1 MVCQISYY
9 FVSIVTLH
17 NYWGTSRIKI
27 IQCIIFQIDHKSS
40 ADLVGTCYGTHIL
53 YWESKTLEVYYMIE

>member
-17 NYWGTSRIKI
+17 NYWGTSRIIVKV
-27 IQCIIFQIDHKSS
+27 K

>member
-17 NYWGTSRIKI
+17 NYWGTSRIIELK
-27 IQCIIFQIDHKSS
+27 